1 MPTALINVGP
11 SVFSAGSA
19 VLSLVKANCEST
31 GDFWEV
37 RITPTVNFYQTK
49 IRCLFFVSFVFCM
62 YLVVHRAHIIG
73 SKSVCSV
80 IFTVRKRSL
89 GQGNVFTPVCQSFC
103 SRGGACPTTC
113 WDTYPLGRHPPGI
126 HPSPLLGR
134 PLTQADT
141 PSPRQTPPGCYSIQ
155 STSGWYASYWN
166 AYLLGIFYPCQT
178 QKIIIREVTFNSC
191 KARF

>member
-1 MPTALINVGP
+1 MNRCVPTALINVGS

-19 VLSLVKANCEST
+19 VLSLVEANCEST

-49 IRCLFFVSFVFCM
+49 ICCLFFVSFVFCM

-134 PLTQADT
+134 PPHPGRLPLSRADT
-141 PSPRQTPPGCYSIQ
+141 PRMLQYTVNKRVVRILLECILVGNFLSMPDGKDNYS
-155 STSGWYASYWN
+155 
-166 AYLLGIFYPCQT
+166 
-178 QKIIIREVTFNSC
+178 
-191 KARF
+191 